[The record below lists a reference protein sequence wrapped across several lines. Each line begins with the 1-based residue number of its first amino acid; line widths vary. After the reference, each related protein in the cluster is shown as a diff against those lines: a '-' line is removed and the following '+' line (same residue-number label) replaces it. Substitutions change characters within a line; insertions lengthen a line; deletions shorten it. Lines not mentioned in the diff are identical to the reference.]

1 MPLTIIK
8 ADQRGREKPCLRCGY
23 SLRKITDSNYC
34 PECGLSVWLSLN
46 QNDTLEMCNPDWLR
60 RMAVGLWIL
69 AAASVISLAVLTPVT
84 VQAFRTMLFRQRFYA
99 ALRQGRLDEED
110 PKKAAAAYA
119 ALRPPTRLNF
129 STIRVIA
136 LAGAGAIVIYQAGVI
151 LLTSGEG
158 RYPDRLLG
166 FRVGARVVAGLA
178 GLTLVIMLIHG
189 VRLALLAPPEWL
201 TRLVMITAAMIT
213 FGHLRALAKRVPDQR
228 LARLCGWIMLAPLVS
243 LFYSFIRDSDWPPDF
258 IPLAFF
264 AVAAVVFVRFAML
277 LRRLAVLADRQWAS
291 ETAPGH
297 DVNVERASPGA

>member
-23 SLRKITDSNYC
+23 SLRRITDSNYC

-46 QNDTLEMCNPDWLR
+46 QNDTLEMSNPDWLR

-84 VQAFRTMLFRQRFYA
+84 IYTFQTMLFRQRFYA
-99 ALRQGRLDEED
+99 AMRQGRFDEQD
-110 PKKAAAAYA
+110 PKKAAAAFV
-119 ALRPPTRLNF
+119 ALRPPTRLTW
-129 STIRVIA
+129 STARIIA
-136 LAGAGAIVIYQAGVI
+136 LAGAGGIVVYQVGLI

-166 FRVGARVVAGLA
+166 LRVGARIVAGLA
-178 GLTLVIMLIHG
+178 GLALVLMVVHG
-189 VRLALLAPPEWL
+189 MSSRYLALPEWL
-201 TRLVMITAAMIT
+201 TRLVMIAAAMIT
-213 FGHLRALAKRVPDQR
+213 FGHLRALAGRVPDQR
-228 LARLCGWIMLAPLVS
+228 LGRFCGWMTLVPLVS

-258 IPLAFF
+258 IPLAFCS
-264 AVAAVVFVRFAML
+264 VAAVVFIRFGSL
-277 LRRLAVLADRQWAS
+277 LRRVAVLAERQWAS

-297 DVNVERASPGA
+297 DANVERASPGA